1 MSVCSAWWNWNAQ
14 ELSTGPNYPG
24 NISEDLKAILWRK
37 TSEYYRPNDMAENW
51 NKFCTYRKGSKVKT
65 TRNIHWNFFLKP
77 NNKHFF
83 TSESTLHV
91 SQVYSI
97 RRFRMGCKEHNR
109 ENALTKVIKCNEDN
123 TVLLCK
129 VTIRASGPDLE
140 T

>member
-1 MSVCSAWWNWNAQ
+1 MWWKSNAQ
-14 ELSTGPNYPG
+14 ELSTGPNYSG
-24 NISEDLKAILWRK
+24 NISEDLKVIYDEKLQNITGLMIWQKIQICFVHIEKEAKWKPQETFIE
-37 TSEYYRPNDMAENW
+37 TFSW
-51 NKFCTYRKGSKVKT
+51 NQTIG
-65 TRNIHWNFFLKP
+65 II
-77 NNKHFF
+77 F

-97 RRFRMGCKEHNR
+97 RSFRMGCKEHNR